1 MFLTMFEKIQKV
13 GQYFPHFWLGL
24 LFSAIGLNLLDYEI
38 PSLLINALIYL
49 AILGFGIF
57 VYKQKLFIY
66 TFKRFVEAFIV
77 LFVIVTLT
85 FVLLRA
91 VPGGPF
97 DQDKALPPD
106 VKANI
111 EKKYDLDKPLL
122 IQYKNYLVKIVHGD
136 LGESYK
142 YIGRPVTE
150 IIYESF
156 PASFLLGFY
165 SLLFSFLIGI
175 PLGLFAAGRHNQF
188 ADNASMIV
196 AISGVSLPNFL
207 VAAFLVQIF
216 AMNLKILPP
225 AGWGSA
231 AYYIL
236 PVFCLGMR
244 PIAFI
249 ARLTRSS
256 VLDVISSDYI
266 RTARAKGLSHRTVMY
281 KHVLKNSLIPV
292 LTYSG
297 PLVAAILTG
306 SFVIE
311 IFFAIP
317 GIGKHLVQSVT
328 NRDYPFILALTLL
341 YAAVLVFSNL
351 IVDLLYA
358 FFDPRIRL
366 T

>member
-1 MFLTMFEKIQKV
+1 MMEKV
-13 GQYFPHFWLGL
+13 LDLGRFFPLVWLGL
-24 LFSAIGLNLLDYEI
+24 LFCALGLNLTDYEI
-38 PSLLINALIYL
+38 PSLLIYVLLYSALF
-49 AILGFGIF
+49 GFGVF
-57 VYKQKLFIY
+57 VVRQNLMVY
-66 TFKRFVEAFIV
+66 TFKRLIEALIV

-85 FVLLRA
+85 FALLRV

-106 VKANI
+106 IKANI
-111 EKKYDLDKPLL
+111 ERKYDLDKPLL
-122 IQYKNYLVKIVHGD
+122 IQYRNYLLNVAQGD

-142 YIGRPVTE
+142 YLGRPVTE
-150 IIYESF
+150 IISESF

-165 SLLFSFLIGI
+165 ALLFSFLVGI
-175 PLGLFAAGRHNQF
+175 PLGLFAASKHNQF

-207 VAAFLVQIF
+207 VAALMVQIF
-216 AMNLKILPP
+216 AMNLKWLPP
-225 AGWGSA
+225 AGWGSV

-236 PVFCLGMR
+236 PVVCLGMR

-256 VLDVISSDYI
+256 VLDVIGSDYI
-266 RTARAKGLSHRTVMY
+266 RTAKAKGLSHQTVMY

-341 YAAVLVFSNL
+341 YAALLVFSNL